1 MASATDPLP
10 LWQLLAKAT
19 GRDEQEMKALAE
31 KLSGNGG
38 GITSEAQLREM
49 QEAEVLPQLLKPTL
63 NLLEAGRVAAFL
75 NKRRK
80 TSPVVSTSDTT
91 PVAPPLA
98 PGIPHS
104 LA

>member
-1 MASATDPLP
+1 M
-10 LWQLLAKAT
+10 
-19 GRDEQEMKALAE
+19 
-31 KLSGNGG
+31 
-38 GITSEAQLREM
+38 
-49 QEAEVLPQLLKPTL
+49 LPQLLAPTL
-63 NLLEAGRVAAFL
+63 NLLEAGRVANFL

-80 TSPVVSTSDTT
+80 TPPVISTSDTT

>member
-1 MASATDPLP
+1 
-10 LWQLLAKAT
+10 
-19 GRDEQEMKALAE
+19 MKALAE

-49 QEAEVLPQLLKPTL
+49 QEAEMLPQVLAPTL

-80 TSPVVSTSDTT
+80 TSPAVSTDTT